1 MPPKG
6 QHHTEETKAKLRLAR
21 LGKPTG
27 RVPPNKGKH
36 HSDITRAKMSIAH
49 RGATPWNKGKRKE
62 TDSRLIPKQPSKRP
76 GDETRAKLS
85 AINKARWQNPEYRA
99 RMSAKH
105 KKRCNE
111 PEWRARR
118 SILSKSLWQDPE
130 YAQKVWEAW
139 KVKPNQAEL
148 QLQGLLDTYFP
159 GKWKFVG
166 DGQLIIG
173 GRCPDFVNVNG
184 KKEVIELFGTYWHP
198 IFDVAERKEH
208 YRQYGFKAA
217 IIWEDEV
224 GDEHRLVKSLKKRL
238 RG

>member
-1 MPPKG
+1 MLKG
-6 QHHTEETKAKLRLAR
+6 SHHTPEAKAKLRLAH

-27 RVPPNKGKH
+27 RAPSKGKH
-36 HSDITRAKMSIAH
+36 PSDITRAKMSIAH
-49 RGATPWNKGKRKE
+49 RGEKHHQYGKPHSDLVKMKISASLKGKR
-62 TDSRLIPKQPSKRP
+62 PSE
-76 GDETRAKLS
+76 DTRAKLS

-99 RMSAKH
+99 KMTARRKIV
-105 KKRCNE
+105 CQE
-111 PEWRARR
+111 PAWRARR
-118 SILSKSLWQDPE
+118 SDLSKSLWQDPN